1 MLSVS
6 DANVVSSYF
15 DFRELF
21 NTIISSAK
29 ILDLQK
35 VSEILRLKNLT
46 TRAPGWT
53 DVIDYVIKYATEMS
67 AKFCKYI

>member
-1 MLSVS
+1 MLTSQ
-6 DANVVSSYF
+6 DNFVSSYF

-29 ILDLQK
+29 ILDLQN
-35 VSEILRLKNLT
+35 VSEILRFEPPT
-46 TRAPGWT
+46 TRAPGWI
-53 DVIDYVIKYATEMS
+53 DVIDYAIKYATEMN